1 MPTHAGTFHLDL
13 YEYWLAK
20 RGSRAMPARSD
31 LDPAEIPLLLPHLLI
46 VEQVASRLR
55 YRLVGTA
62 VVQEVGRD
70 LTGDFV
76 GFYVSEPERAARM
89 RAIYER
95 AFTRL
100 RPVFAAGMFNLKSG
114 ATHNMSLL
122 VLPLSDDG
130 THVNMVIAS
139 HAARFDPDLRASRG
153 WLKGMPF
160 KVDIVEIGSTE
171 DLKKLCYEWE
181 RSRASLTKAPIT

>member
-1 MPTHAGTFHLDL
+1 MPTQVRSLHLGL
-13 YEYWLAK
+13 YEYWLTK

-31 LDPAEIPLLLPHLLI
+31 LDPAEIPQLLPHLLI
-46 VEQVASRLR
+46 VEKVAERFR

-76 GFYVSEPERAARM
+76 GSYVSDPEPAASM
-89 RAIYER
+89 RAIYMR

-100 RPVFAAGMFNLKSG
+100 QPVFAAGRFNLKSG
-114 ATHNMSLL
+114 AIHNMSLL
-122 VLPLSDDG
+122 VLPLSNDG
-130 THVNMVIAS
+130 THVNMVIAN
-139 HAARFDPDLRASRG
+139 HATRFDPGLRASRE

-160 KVDIVEIGSTE
+160 KVDILEIGSTE
-171 DLKKLCYEWE
+171 DLEKYCSKWE
-181 RSRASLTKAPIT
+181 QCSESLTKAPTT

>member
-1 MPTHAGTFHLDL
+1 MPTQACTFHFDL

-20 RGSRAMPARSD
+20 RGSRPMPARGD

-46 VEQVASRLR
+46 VEKVADRLR

-76 GFYVSEPERAARM
+76 GFYVSEPGRAARM
-89 RAIYER
+89 REIYER

-100 RPVFAAGMFNLKSG
+100 QPVFAAGMFNLKFG

-139 HAARFDPDLRASRG
+139 HAVRFDPDLRASRG
-153 WLKGMPF
+153 WLKGMAF
-160 KVDIVEIGSTE
+160 KVDIVEIDSTE

-181 RSRASLTKAPIT
+181 MCRESLTKAPNT